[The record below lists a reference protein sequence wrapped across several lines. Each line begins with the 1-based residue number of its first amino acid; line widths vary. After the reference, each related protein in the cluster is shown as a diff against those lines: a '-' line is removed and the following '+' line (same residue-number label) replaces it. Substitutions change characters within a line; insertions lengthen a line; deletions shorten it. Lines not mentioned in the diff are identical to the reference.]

1 MSGEF
6 NIYVIPSFI
15 SVITSLVILSVLL
28 RNGVKRDY
36 EKTFALLL
44 IGLSLWSFSRFAQ
57 KLIIP
62 PDALDVTGYNYSP
75 DMAFFYYPIA
85 LFSGRMLFP
94 AAGLILFSF
103 LYFSLIFPKPCV
115 TPRHLRVLKY
125 ALVLLLLILSPITL
139 LTDLALPHLLVYW
152 AGYGIYDTLFTSML
166 YVLGVT
172 FLLIIMVSLFN
183 SYRKSDGLEKKQIR
197 IIMWG
202 GGVTMLLFILLGL
215 LPSFLHNL
223 GIYALPK
230 GIPLGSIVVLPFE
243 FGVLYSILRY
253 RLFDTQLVIRKG
265 LINGISVGIA
275 STVVGS
281 AVLIPYFFYQVELQ
295 IIIISAVGVLIFLFF
310 VQNSVRSIS
319 IRIVESLVPSL
330 KWKECETKEIY
341 LIHYPS
347 GITLDSLAPKSEF
360 SLDPDIV
367 GGMVTAVT
375 NFVHD
380 SFHAQDRDTMRSL
393 VVGDVKL
400 MIEHSKNTFIVIVFT
415 GFESSELRTDCQ
427 EVLSEI
433 EVEYGKTLETWDGD
447 TESVAGIRRI
457 ITRLL
462 PEEQ

>member
-15 SVITSLVILSVLL
+15 SVITSLIILSVLL
-28 RNGVKRDY
+28 RHGIKRDY
-36 EKTFALLL
+36 EKAFALLL
-44 IGLSLWSFSRFAQ
+44 IGLFLWSLSRFLQ

-75 DMAFFYYPIA
+75 DTTFFYYPIA
-85 LFSGRMLFP
+85 LFSGKMLFP
-94 AAGLILFSF
+94 AAGSALFSF
-103 LYFSLIFPKPCV
+103 LYFSLVFPKPYV
-115 TPRHLRVLKY
+115 TPRDLRILKY
-125 ALVLLLLILSPITL
+125 ALVLLLLILSAIAL

-152 AGYGIYDTLFTSML
+152 AGYGIYDTLYTSML
-166 YVLGVT
+166 YVLGVI
-172 FLLIIMVSLFN
+172 FLFIIMISLF
-183 SYRKSDGLEKKQIR
+183 SSHRKSDGLEKKQIR

-202 GGVTMLLFILLGL
+202 GSVTMLLFILLGL

-281 AVLIPYFFYQVELQ
+281 VVLIPYSFYEVELQ
-295 IIIISAVGVLIFLFF
+295 IIVISAVGVLILLFF
-310 VQNSVRSIS
+310 VQNSVRNIS
-319 IRIVESLVPSL
+319 TKIVESLVPSL
-330 KWKECETKEIY
+330 KWRECETKEIY
-341 LIHYPS
+341 LIQYPS
-347 GITLDSLAPKSEF
+347 GITLDSLAPKGES

-367 GGMVTAVT
+367 GGMLTAVT

-393 VVGDVKL
+393 IVGDVKL

-433 EVEYGKTLETWDGD
+433 EVEYGKILETWDGN

-457 ITRLL
+457 ISRLL